1 MNLRRHGTS
10 LVLAALAI
18 ALGVW
23 IWMDRGSV
31 TDSERAARPNDVFPA
46 FRRDELSRVEIDEGT
61 EKLVLAREVGGS
73 GAGGTSRSPD
83 DRDADAAW
91 EIESPARGPADPE
104 AVDQLLG
111 ALEFATWIRKVAPG
125 AAPTFDAPRARGSIQ
140 MGKLVFHFA
149 LGGPAPSPEGSSYF
163 EVDGSVFVVSKE
175 LADQL
180 SKGADAYK
188 SRTIVPYLSLD
199 LASIEVKS
207 SAGDVV
213 IERTGELTFEIES
226 SHLRASR
233 EGLDKL
239 WSALAEMRAESF
251 AHGDPKDP
259 VVTITM
265 TPKDGRPRGV
275 ILVGGACPG
284 HADDLLV
291 ARTEPTP
298 LAACAPRGI
307 LAGLEQTAEALAD
320 TRLFF
325 AHEDEVEELS
335 LASADGATKIELAR
349 KGSGWHARAP
359 FDRDLTGDEV
369 DAANAVATAVLRAQ
383 GTDVA
388 PIAPDDPFT
397 LRAHVRVH
405 GGEMKEDE
413 LVDVGEGAHGW
424 VVHRLADHARL
435 AVTPEVAR
443 RLRPSKS
450 ALKGRD
456 VIQPPL
462 DPKDVISLVLRC
474 GTAQDLAR
482 DPRSLKWTLA
492 SPRGYVADQA
502 GALDL
507 VDQIAHL
514 RADAW
519 IADADDGSFGFS
531 QSKCD
536 ATLGARGGRTVA
548 LTLGRDGENGLYA
561 IVSDSAGGASP
572 VFLEPRVFRDA
583 IARILV
589 DRSGLGVD
597 AAGASSIV
605 LSRTGARIELKR
617 VGGVLVGPTPDAA
630 LPTSVESIASALST
644 LRADDVVRLG
654 PPAPDEG
661 FDAPS
666 LDVRA
671 ELESDGGKRTVHVR
685 FGRDVLRK
693 NQAMVYARVDG
704 VDATFAVA
712 RERVDPIR
720 NAL

>member
-1 MNLRRHGTS
+1 MNVRKNGTS
-10 LVLAALAI
+10 IALVVLAV

-23 IWMDRGSV
+23 IWIDRGSI
-31 TDSERAARPNDVFPA
+31 TDSERAARPNNVLPA
-46 FRRDELSRVEIDEGT
+46 FRRDELSRVEIDRGNQ
-61 EKLVLAREVGGS
+61 KLVL
-73 GAGGTSRSPD
+73 SRAI

-91 EIESPARGPADPE
+91 EIESPERGPADPN

-111 ALEFATWIRKVAPG
+111 ALEFATYVRKVDPK
-125 AAPTFDAPRARGSIQ
+125 AAPAFDAPRASGSIV
-140 MGKLVFHFA
+140 MGKITFRFA
-149 LGGPAPSPEGSSYF
+149 LGGPAPSPEGSSYLKLG
-163 EVDGSVFVVSKE
+163 DKDVFVVSKE
-175 LADQL
+175 LTDQL
-180 SKGADAYK
+180 LRGADAYK

-207 SAGDVV
+207 SAGDVT
-213 IERTGELTFEIES
+213 IRRTGDLTFALAS
-226 SHLRASR
+226 GLRASR
-233 EGLDKL
+233 EKLDKL
-239 WSALAEMRAESF
+239 WSALAEMRAETFS
-251 AHGDPKDP
+251 DLDVKDP
-259 VVTITM
+259 AVTITM

-284 HADDLLV
+284 HADDLV
-291 ARTEPTP
+291 VVRTEPSR

-307 LAGLEQTAEALAD
+307 VDGLTQTEAALAD
-320 TRLFF
+320 TRVFF

-335 LASADGATKIELAR
+335 LTSADGAQKIELAR

-359 FDRDLTGDEV
+359 FDRDLAGDEV
-369 DAANAVATAVLRAQ
+369 DAANALTSAVIRAQ
-383 GTDVA
+383 GTSVA
-388 PIAPDDPFT
+388 PIGSEPFT

-405 GGEMKEDE
+405 GGEMKDDE
-413 LVDVGEGAHGW
+413 LVDLGEGPGHAW
-424 VVHRLADHARL
+424 VVHRLADHAAL
-435 AVTPEVAR
+435 AVAPEVAR
-443 RLRPSKS
+443 RLQPSKS

-456 VIQPPL
+456 VVQPAL
-462 DPKDVISLVLRC
+462 DPKDVTSLSLRC
-474 GTAQDLAR
+474 GTPQDLAR
-482 DPRSLKWTLA
+482 DPASLKWTLS

-519 IADADDGSFGFS
+519 IADTDDGTFGFAS
-531 QSKCD
+531 SSCS
-536 ATLGARGGRTVA
+536 ATLAARGGRTLK

-561 IVSDSAGGASP
+561 IASDAAGSTP

-583 IARILV
+583 LGRILI
-589 DRSGLGVD
+589 DRSALAID
-597 AAGASSIV
+597 PASASSIA
-605 LSRTGARIELKR
+605 LARGGTRVELHR
-617 VGGVLVGPTPDAA
+617 VGGVLVGPDAG
-630 LPTSVESIASALST
+630 LPASVESITSALGV

-671 ELESDGGKRTVHVR
+671 TGEHAAHVR
-685 FGRDVLRK
+685 FGRDTLRK
-693 NQAMVYARVDG
+693 NQAMVFARIDG

>member
-1 MNLRRHGTS
+1 MSWRKHGTS
-10 LVLAALAI
+10 LVLAAIAV

-23 IWMDRGSV
+23 IWIDRGSI
-31 TDSERAARPNDVFPA
+31 TDSERAARPNDVLPA
-46 FRRDELSRVEIDEGT
+46 FRRNELSRVEIDKAK
-61 EKLVLAREVGGS
+61 EKLVLAR
-73 GAGGTSRSPD
+73 D
-83 DRDADAAW
+83 IDRDADADW
-91 EIESPARGPADPE
+91 RIVSPVPGPADPE

-111 ALEFATWIRKVAPG
+111 ALEFATYVRKVPPKD
-125 AAPTFDAPRARGSIQ
+125 APTFDAPRAHGTIT

-149 LGGPAPSPEGSSYF
+149 LGGVAPSPEGASYLK
-163 EVDGSVFVVSKE
+163 VDESGVFVVSKE
-175 LADQL
+175 LAQQL
-180 SKGADAYK
+180 LRGADAYK

-213 IERTGELTFEIES
+213 VRRSGELTFELGD

-233 EGLDKL
+233 EALDKL
-239 WSALAEMRAESF
+239 WSALAATRAESF
-251 AHGDPKDP
+251 TDAGVADPAI
-259 VVTITM
+259 TITM

-275 ILVGGACPG
+275 LLVGGPC
-284 HADDLLV
+284 ADHPADVLV
-291 ARTEPTP
+291 VRTEPSRV
-298 LAACAPRGI
+298 AACAPKGI
-307 LAGLEQTAEALAD
+307 ALGLTQTAAALAD

-325 AHEDEVEELS
+325 AHVDEVEELS
-335 LASADGATKIELAR
+335 LASAAGDLEIELAR

-359 FDRDLTGDEV
+359 FDRDLAGDEV
-369 DAANAVATAVLRAQ
+369 DAANTLATAVLRAQ
-383 GTDVA
+383 GTNVA
-388 PIAPDDPFT
+388 PIAPGEPFT
-397 LRAHVRVH
+397 LRARVRVR
-405 GGEMKEDE
+405 GGEMKGDE
-413 LVDVGEGAHGW
+413 IIELGEGKDHAW

-435 AVTPEVAR
+435 DVTPEIAR

-462 DPKDVISLVLRC
+462 DPKNVTSLGLRC
-474 GTAQDLAR
+474 GTAQDLAL
-482 DPRSLKWTLA
+482 DPASLKWSLA
-492 SPRGYVADQA
+492 TPHGYVADQA

-507 VDQIAHL
+507 VDQVAHL

-519 IADADDGSFGFS
+519 IADADDGSFGFAGS
-531 QSKCD
+531 SCKV
-536 ATLGARGGRTVA
+536 TLGARGGRTVA

-561 IVSDSAGGASP
+561 IVSDSVGGTSP
-572 VFLEPRVFRDA
+572 VFLEPRIFRDA
-583 IARILV
+583 VSRILI
-589 DRSGLGVD
+589 DRSVLGVE
-597 AAGASSIV
+597 APAASSIV
-605 LSRTGARIELKR
+605 LSRAGTRVELRR
-617 VGGVLVGPTPDAA
+617 VGGVLVGPDAG
-630 LPTSVESIASALST
+630 LPTSVEAIAGALAT

-671 ELESDGGKRTVHVR
+671 EVAADAGTRTVHVR

-693 NQAMVYARVDG
+693 NQAMVYARIDG
-704 VDATFAVA
+704 IDATFAVA